1 VPQQLGDLLKTT
13 REAQGLN
20 LDEVSEDVR
29 IRKHLLEALE
39 ENRYDD
45 FPSPVITRGLIRN
58 YAKYLDLD
66 PIEALTLYDGNGYVP
81 VKGQRLTPNGIEFM
95 NLSMAPRPLIT
106 WDVILI
112 ILLVLVVVGGAT
124 YLGYNAIIQSGQV
137 TPTPTKTPA
146 VAGAAVGESDENAA
160 LLLPTVTSTPSS
172 TPTPVPP
179 TGTPTP
185 IVYNAVTVELII
197 TQPSWTQIL
206 ADDVKVFE
214 GVLQPGDN
222 RIWTGQR
229 RVAVRVGNAG
239 GVEVVVNGQSQGIL
253 GGEGEVI
260 DRVYEKVDDPAQLTL
275 TPEPTN
281 EVEATTESTTEP
293 PAPTE
298 EPAAQGEGADAPATD
313 EAPLPLESAPGGEE
327 TPAPIESA
335 PADQ

>member
-1 VPQQLGDLLKTT
+1 VSQQLGELLKTT
-13 REAQGLN
+13 RETQGLS
-20 LDEVSEDVR
+20 LDEVAEGIR

-39 ENRYDD
+39 ENRYDE

-58 YAKYLDLD
+58 YAKYLELD

-95 NLSMAPRPLIT
+95 SLSMAPRPLIT
-106 WDVILI
+106 WDVVIGIVLLI
-112 ILLVLVVVGGAT
+112 AVAIGAT
-124 YLGYNAIIQSGQV
+124 YAFYTTIIQPGQV

-146 VAGAAVGESDENAA
+146 VAGAAVDQADENAA
-160 LLLPTVTSTPSS
+160 LLLPTVTPTPSS
-172 TPTPVPP
+172 TPTPIPP

-239 GVEVVVNGQSQGIL
+239 GVEVIVNGQSQGIL
-253 GGEGEVI
+253 GGEGEVV
-260 DRVYEKVDDPAQLTL
+260 DRIYEKVDDPAQLTPP
-275 TPEPTN
+275 PEPTN
-281 EVEATTESTTEP
+281 EVEATTEPTTEP
-293 PAPTE
+293 PPPTE
-298 EPAAQGEGADAPATD
+298 EQAPPAEGADAPATT
-313 EAPLPLESAPGGEE
+313 EPPLPLESAPGGEE